1 MYSVVDVNFF
11 NIVDEKPTSDGK
23 LGESLLSKDLNA
35 YTLKCALAP
44 KASCETLE
52 SSSCSPSPIPLRYAE
67 KISGSHL
74 HNQVLDNTQT
84 ENDTTL
90 KILRQT
96 AMDFENKG
104 FKKENNQEELV
115 ERDCKNGTISEVSD
129 TKYSNEKSPFLE
141 QNDSEQNND
150 GDNYNRHCS
159 TLTTNVIANISN
171 SPTISKTF
179 RDV

>member
-1 MYSVVDVNFF
+1 MRLIFF
-11 NIVDEKPTSDGK
+11 NILGVKPISDGK
-23 LGESLLSKDLNA
+23 IGTSQLTDLNE

-52 SSSCSPSPIPLRYAE
+52 SSSCCPSPIPVRYGE

-74 HNQVLDNTQT
+74 HNQVLDHTET

-90 KILRQT
+90 TRLRQRS
-96 AMDFENKG
+96 MDFDNKG
-104 FKKENNQEELV
+104 FTLKKENNQEELG
-115 ERDCKNGTISEVSD
+115 ERDCKNETTSEVSD
-129 TKYSNEKSPFLE
+129 NKFSDERSPFLQ
-141 QNDSEQNND
+141 QNDSEENND
-150 GDNYNRHCS
+150 VDNYNHHCS

-171 SPTISKTF
+171 SPTTSKKL